1 MKVKSANKKLKSSKG
16 KNSSKNIFES
26 GQKSLAAKKD
36 VDLIDVEVIS
46 SPSTKGKSGRME
58 LSVSSVSKKLVSEGF
73 EKVEIVSD
81 TEVKKKVPKKATAE
95 DIDKLFDCI
104 QVISLKYEL
113 SQKPLILKKEWEV
126 KQ

>member
-1 MKVKSANKKLKSSKG
+1 MEKQIYITKQQIKKQLKEINSKLKILLDDMG
-16 KNSSKNIFES
+16 
-26 GQKSLAAKKD
+26 
-36 VDLIDVEVIS
+36 
-46 SPSTKGKSGRME
+46 
-58 LSVSSVSKKLVSEGF
+58 
-73 EKVEIVSD
+73 SD
-81 TEVKKKVPKKATAE
+81 PK

>member
-1 MKVKSANKKLKSSKG
+1 MNKQMHKQKIKTKLKNINSKL
-16 KNSSKNIFES
+16 KTLLNDMNSE
-26 GQKSLAAKKD
+26 
-36 VDLIDVEVIS
+36 
-46 SPSTKGKSGRME
+46 P
-58 LSVSSVSKKLVSEGF
+58 
-73 EKVEIVSD
+73 
-81 TEVKKKVPKKATAE
+81 E

>member
-1 MKVKSANKKLKSSKG
+1 MKKQEIKTKLKNINSKL
-16 KNSSKNIFES
+16 KTLLNEMNS
-26 GQKSLAAKKD
+26 D
-36 VDLIDVEVIS
+36 
-46 SPSTKGKSGRME
+46 P
-58 LSVSSVSKKLVSEGF
+58 
-73 EKVEIVSD
+73 
-81 TEVKKKVPKKATAE
+81 E

>member
-1 MKVKSANKKLKSSKG
+1 MHKQKIKTKLKNINSKL
-16 KNSSKNIFES
+16 KRLLNDMNS
-26 GQKSLAAKKD
+26 D
-36 VDLIDVEVIS
+36 
-46 SPSTKGKSGRME
+46 P
-58 LSVSSVSKKLVSEGF
+58 
-73 EKVEIVSD
+73 
-81 TEVKKKVPKKATAE
+81 E

>member
-1 MKVKSANKKLKSSKG
+1 MTKQQIKTKLKNINSKL
-16 KNSSKNIFES
+16 KRLLSEMNS
-26 GQKSLAAKKD
+26 D
-36 VDLIDVEVIS
+36 
-46 SPSTKGKSGRME
+46 P
-58 LSVSSVSKKLVSEGF
+58 
-73 EKVEIVSD
+73 
-81 TEVKKKVPKKATAE
+81 E

>member
-1 MKVKSANKKLKSSKG
+1 MNKLKLKL
-16 KNSSKNIFES
+16 KLNKIYERQLLMRRKLWDIEETVNAIEKLHKDNYDAIELLLDILANDMNS
-26 GQKSLAAKKD
+26 D
-36 VDLIDVEVIS
+36 
-46 SPSTKGKSGRME
+46 P
-58 LSVSSVSKKLVSEGF
+58 
-73 EKVEIVSD
+73 
-81 TEVKKKVPKKATAE
+81 E

>member
-1 MKVKSANKKLKSSKG
+1 MTKQQIKTKLKNINSKL
-16 KNSSKNIFES
+16 KRLLNDMNS
-26 GQKSLAAKKD
+26 D
-36 VDLIDVEVIS
+36 
-46 SPSTKGKSGRME
+46 P
-58 LSVSSVSKKLVSEGF
+58 
-73 EKVEIVSD
+73 
-81 TEVKKKVPKKATAE
+81 E

>member
-1 MKVKSANKKLKSSKG
+1 MKMEKQIYITKQQIKKQFKEINSKLKILLDDMG
-16 KNSSKNIFES
+16 
-26 GQKSLAAKKD
+26 
-36 VDLIDVEVIS
+36 
-46 SPSTKGKSGRME
+46 
-58 LSVSSVSKKLVSEGF
+58 
-73 EKVEIVSD
+73 SD
-81 TEVKKKVPKKATAE
+81 PE

>member
-1 MKVKSANKKLKSSKG
+1 MTKQEIKTKLKNINSKL
-16 KNSSKNIFES
+16 KRLLNEMNS
-26 GQKSLAAKKD
+26 D
-36 VDLIDVEVIS
+36 
-46 SPSTKGKSGRME
+46 P
-58 LSVSSVSKKLVSEGF
+58 
-73 EKVEIVSD
+73 
-81 TEVKKKVPKKATAE
+81 E

>member
-1 MKVKSANKKLKSSKG
+1 MKMEKQIYITKQQIKKQLKEINSKLKILLDDMG
-16 KNSSKNIFES
+16 
-26 GQKSLAAKKD
+26 
-36 VDLIDVEVIS
+36 
-46 SPSTKGKSGRME
+46 
-58 LSVSSVSKKLVSEGF
+58 
-73 EKVEIVSD
+73 SD
-81 TEVKKKVPKKATAE
+81 PE

>member
-1 MKVKSANKKLKSSKG
+1 MTKQEIKTKLKNINSKL
-16 KNSSKNIFES
+16 KRLLSEMNS
-26 GQKSLAAKKD
+26 D
-36 VDLIDVEVIS
+36 
-46 SPSTKGKSGRME
+46 P
-58 LSVSSVSKKLVSEGF
+58 
-73 EKVEIVSD
+73 
-81 TEVKKKVPKKATAE
+81 E

>member
-1 MKVKSANKKLKSSKG
+1 MTKQQIKTKLKNINSKLKKLLNEM
-16 KNSSKNIFES
+16 NS
-26 GQKSLAAKKD
+26 D
-36 VDLIDVEVIS
+36 
-46 SPSTKGKSGRME
+46 P
-58 LSVSSVSKKLVSEGF
+58 
-73 EKVEIVSD
+73 
-81 TEVKKKVPKKATAE
+81 E